1 MFNLI
6 LTIMK
11 KFQFSCF
18 LAIILI
24 ALFFYS
30 CKKTDIALASDLP
43 VIIEQ
48 DEINLNEATWINS
61 DNTKYFH
68 WLLKLKLAVGHT
80 ASQCG
85 NSCIYIFGEW
95 GHVDCRGMGN
105 VCSNISRGMLTLNEE
120 TDEYYFTFL
129 DADAL
134 GEDLDYNFPDRSF
147 RITNP
152 LNNED
157 LWLNAPEQILQR
169 ICDTLPF
176 VIHDIWFSEVQELEN
191 Q

>member
-1 MFNLI
+1 
-6 LTIMK
+6 MK
-11 KFQFSCF
+11 KFQFSCL
-18 LAIILI
+18 LAIAII
-24 ALFFYS
+24 AIIFHS
-30 CKKTDIALASDLP
+30 CKKTDLMLSSDLP
-43 VIIEQ
+43 AIMESG
-48 DEINLNEATWINS
+48 EINLNEATWINPE
-61 DNTKYFH
+61 NTKAPS
-68 WLLKLKLAVGHT
+68 WLLKLKISVGHT
-80 ASQCG
+80 AEQCG
-85 NSCIYIFGEW
+85 NRCVYMFGQW
-95 GHVDCRGMGN
+95 MHLDCRGMGN
-105 VCSNISRGMLTLNEE
+105 ECHLISQGVLTLNEE
-120 TDEYYFTFL
+120 TDEYDFTFT

-134 GEDLDYNFPDRSF
+134 GEDLDYSFPDRSF